1 MWKYDSQYPY
11 YGQNLFTIVEK
22 PFHGH
27 CLFSELVGTAPYV
40 NDTQGIMFVPTTK
53 RGMLLTREQERQNQV
68 RLRQDLTQAS
78 LNFEYLIDF
87 MHPRSYEHMKPF

>member
-1 MWKYDSQYPY
+1 MWKYDSQCPY
-11 YGQNLFTIVEK
+11 YEQNLFTTVEK
-22 PFHGH
+22 PFHGYW
-27 CLFSELVGTAPYV
+27 LFSELVCIAPYV

-78 LNFEYLIDF
+78 LNSEYLIDF